1 MNKRELENHYTELLT
16 KYPFGKIEI
25 TQALENLK
33 QLDEPQKPIVPQV
46 VMDYYEF
53 YRGKLTAFEEWF
65 AKFEVEC
72 DGDFQQMDEV
82 GKWLYDVDFETQTQR
97 ELALAML
104 IVNGSDAVEVE
115 KEKRYTV
122 KVKAFLGQYLG
133 RYYINN
139 EKLTPQF
146 TRTQYT
152 GKDELPTF
160 TRKELEQADFGWVFD
175 CLGIEIEE
183 VEG

>member
-1 MNKRELENHYTELLT
+1 MNKKEL
-16 KYPFGKIEI
+16 IERI
-25 TQALENLK
+25 EGLNKLYGDNKNYVSYDDVQNLVK

-46 VMDYYEF
+46 VIDYYEF
-53 YRGKLTAFEEWF
+53 YRGKLKAFEEWF

-72 DGDFQQMDEV
+72 DEDFQQMDEV

-122 KVKAFLGQYLG
+122 KIKGELEENLLVYGLGVKKYF
-133 RYYINN
+133 
-139 EKLTPQF
+139 F
-146 TRTQYT
+146 TRFYDSSKK
-152 GKDELPTF
+152 GKH
-160 TRKELEQADFGWVFD
+160 TRKELEQAGFGWMFD
-175 CLGIEIEE
+175 CEGVKIKE
-183 VEG
+183 VTE

>member
-1 MNKRELENHYTELLT
+1 MTKEELENYYADLLK
-16 KYPFGKIEI
+16 KYPFGKVEI
-25 TQALENLK
+25 KQVLK
-33 QLDEPQKPIVPQV
+33 DLDKLDEPQKPIVPQV

-72 DGDFQQMDEV
+72 DEDFQQMDEV

-122 KVKAFLGQYLG
+122 KIKGELEENLLVYGLGIKKYF
-133 RYYINN
+133 
-139 EKLTPQF
+139 F
-146 TRTQYT
+146 TRFYDISKE
-152 GKDELPTF
+152 GKH
-160 TRKELEQADFGWVFD
+160 TRKELEQAGFGEVFNSP
-175 CLGIEIEE
+175 LFEVEE